1 MVPNLQKQ
9 EIQIPV
15 ELAIRLL
22 VLIERRR
29 NQLPIKNKMM
39 TDISVRHIL
48 RGNKK
53 EISKELF
60 QITFKNEYKQIENGI
75 DPKWTEK
82 RALKRFLQNIMEK
95 MYLIQ

>member
-1 MVPNLQKQ
+1 MEPKIQKQ

-22 VLIERRR
+22 VLIQRRR
-29 NQLPIKNKMM
+29 KQIPIKNKMM
-39 TDISVRHIL
+39 TDISVRRIL

-53 EISKELF
+53 EISEELF
-60 QITFKNEYKQIENGI
+60 QITFKNEYKQIQDEI

-82 RALKRFLQNIMEK
+82 RALKKFLQNIMEK
-95 MYLIQ
+95 MYLVQ

>member
-1 MVPNLQKQ
+1 MEPKIQKQ

-22 VLIERRR
+22 VLIQRRR
-29 NQLPIKNKMM
+29 KQIPIKNKMM
-39 TDISVRHIL
+39 TDISVRRIL

-53 EISKELF
+53 EISEELF
-60 QITFKNEYKQIENGI
+60 QITFKNEYKQIQDGI

-95 MYLIQ
+95 MYLVQ